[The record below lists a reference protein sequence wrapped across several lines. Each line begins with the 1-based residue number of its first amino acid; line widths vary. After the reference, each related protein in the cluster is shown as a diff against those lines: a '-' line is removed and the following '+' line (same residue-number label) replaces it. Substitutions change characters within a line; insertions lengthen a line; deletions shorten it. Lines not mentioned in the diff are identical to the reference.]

1 MKMGVNRGQEEYA
14 IELFPSFIASFLNV
28 IDGNKAIIEI
38 TENKLTR
45 SQRQN
50 KLYWSWLKIIYTE
63 TEQPIKD
70 YFEGGKWH
78 KGMHTRFKCDF
89 LGKEYY
95 GDGELKIKS
104 TKDLKVAEM
113 SEFLERV
120 NQWSAEWGIRL
131 PQPDERSKS

>member
-1 MKMGVNRGQEEYA
+1 M
-14 IELFPSFIASFLNV
+14 
-28 IDGNKAIIEI
+28 
-38 TENKLTR
+38 
-45 SQRQN
+45 
-50 KLYWSWLKIIYTE
+50 YWSWLKIIYTE
-63 TEQPIKD
+63 TEQPIND
-70 YFEGGKWH
+70 YFESGKWH

-131 PQPDERSKS
+131 PQPDDRL